1 MACIRMK
8 IRFILTCITC
18 SRMKEIINEYWKEKR
33 VFLKNLC
40 LSIKNDFH
48 KSNYT

>member
-1 MACIRMK
+1 MK
-8 IRFILTCITC
+8 IRLILIRIAC
-18 SRMKEIINEYWKEKR
+18 SRMKEIINKCWKGMR